1 METLFFSFA
10 MKGVIFIRTEE
21 WRDVVGFEEVYQ
33 VSSIGRVRNKKSK
46 RMRNIQTTPEGYKFV
61 ILHDAKHGIPNRTKG
76 VHRLV
81 AESFIPNPE
90 NKPCVN
96 HKDETHDNNVVENLE
111 WVTYQENNLY
121 GTRLQRATESEL
133 GTGREVHRY
142 TLDGQYVDSFSN
154 GMEASRQLGITQ
166 SSIYRCCSG
175 VRKTTHGF
183 RFSNERRDLL

>member
-1 METLFFSFA
+1 
-10 MKGVIFIRTEE
+10 MKEVIFIKTEE

-111 WVTYQENNLY
+111 WVTYKENNLY
-121 GTRLQRATESEL
+121 GTRLQKATKSEL

-142 TLDGQYVDSFSN
+142 TRDGQYIDSFSN
-154 GMEASRQLGITQ
+154 CMEASRTLNICF
-166 SSIYRCCSG
+166 SNIYCCCAG
-175 VRKTTHGF
+175 KRKTAAGF
-183 RFSNERRDLL
+183 VWSYERR